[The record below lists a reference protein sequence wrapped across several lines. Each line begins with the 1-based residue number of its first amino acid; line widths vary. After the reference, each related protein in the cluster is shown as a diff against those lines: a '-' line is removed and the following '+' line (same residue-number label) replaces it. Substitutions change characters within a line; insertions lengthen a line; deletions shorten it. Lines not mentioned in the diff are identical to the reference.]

1 MSEALHRPAFALA
14 GALAVLVHLAA
25 FGVLI
30 MGLSWSRLEP
40 PKVVVEL
47 WSEMPPPRPR
57 DPTAKPAAP
66 APKRIEVPKV
76 ARLPDVL
83 PPPPKPEP
91 VPPKAPPP
99 PKPEPAPAK
108 PEPAP
113 PKELP
118 KPGAP
123 KKADAIQVP
132 APKPPETPAPEVKKA
147 EAAVQEKKEEPKK
160 PADALSAEEKQ
171 RREER
176 KRLEEAMRQ
185 EAKRRADEQKK
196 VEDERLRE
204 EEARRREEER
214 LQEEE
219 RKRVR
224 DALKQQAKVAEE
236 QRVAQEMAD
245 SERRAAAAAAIRIQ
259 RQIDEYTARIRS
271 AIREK
276 VVLPP
281 GIDGN
286 PQAVFE
292 VKLLK
297 NGTVSSVK
305 LFKSSGMAA
314 YDRAVERAIE
324 QAQPLPVPDDL
335 DLFQQ
340 MRDLTLIFRPN
351 D

>member
-1 MSEALHRPAFALA
+1 MSEALRRPDIAVSGL
-14 GALAVLVHLAA
+14 LAVLVHLGA

-30 MGLSWSRLEP
+30 LGLSWHKIEP

-47 WSEMPPPRPR
+47 WSEIPPARPR
-57 DPTAKPAAP
+57 DPSAKPASP
-66 APKRIEVPKV
+66 PPKRIELPKV
-76 ARLPDVL
+76 ARVPDVI
-83 PPPPKPEP
+83 PPPPK
-91 VPPKAPPP
+91 VQAPPP
-99 PKPEPAPAK
+99 PTPPKA
-108 PEPAP
+108 EPAP
-113 PKELP
+113 PREPP
-118 KPGAP
+118 KPAASR
-123 KKADAIQVP
+123 KVDAIQLQ
-132 APKPPETPAPEVKKA
+132 APKPPAEAPAPEVRKA
-147 EAAVQEKKEEPKK
+147 DAAVAEKKDEAKRFQDAQALEER
-160 PADALSAEEKQ
+160 L

-185 EAKRRADEQKK
+185 EERHRAEEQKRA
-196 VEDERLRE
+196 ESERLRE
-204 EEARRREEER
+204 EDARRREEER

-219 RKRVR
+219 RKRLR

-245 SERRAAAAAAIRIQ
+245 SERRTAAAAAIRIQ
-259 RQIDEYTARIRS
+259 RQLDEYTAQIRS
-271 AIREK
+271 AIRAK
-276 VVLPP
+276 VTVPP

-297 NGTVSSVK
+297 SGTVASVK
-305 LFKSSGMAA
+305 LFKSSGVPG

-324 QAQPLPVPDDL
+324 LAQPFPVPDDL

-340 MRDLTLIFRPN
+340 LRDLTLIFRPN